1 MQRMAFA
8 VLAGFVLLG
17 ASTGPRAAAIE
28 PSQADPNAWRK
39 EMAEF
44 EKLDAD
50 KPPAPGGIVLVGS
63 SSIRMWD
70 VEQSFPDLP
79 VLNRGFGGSQICDS
93 TLHAELLLTRHRP
106 RAIVFYA
113 GDNDINSGKSAEQV
127 HVDFR
132 AFVAKVREALPKTP
146 IAFIAIKPSIARW
159 HLREAMQ
166 EANRLIAADCEQ
178 DDTLEFVDVWPG
190 MLGEDGAPRKELF
203 LEDGLHLNA
212 KGYELWTEL
221 VRPFV
226 ETVK

>member
-1 MQRMAFA
+1 MQRVAFA
-8 VLAGFVLLG
+8 ILASFLLLG
-17 ASTGPRAAAIE
+17 ASTAPRATAIE
-28 PSQADPNAWRK
+28 PSRADPEAWRN

-50 KPPAPGGIVLVGS
+50 KRPAPGSIVFVGS

-70 VEQSFPDLP
+70 VAKSFPELP

-93 TLHAELLLTRHRP
+93 TLHADLLVIRHRP
-106 RAIVFYA
+106 RVIVFYA

-127 HVDFR
+127 HIDFR
-132 AFVAKVREALPKTP
+132 TFVAAVRKKLPVTP
-146 IAFIAIKPSIARW
+146 IAYIAIKPSIARW

-166 EANRLIAADCEQ
+166 EANRLIAAGCEE
-178 DDTLEFVDVWPG
+178 DDTLEFVDVWPA
-190 MLGEDGAPRKELF
+190 MLGEVGTPRKELF

-212 KGYELWTEL
+212 KGYELWTDL

-226 ETVK
+226 KTTL